1 MNSQLDAIALAHAVK
16 GRLVDFALDDH
27 FVQDTRLMEACR
39 ALWSGLPEEGG
50 LLSDLWVEG
59 AFPSKS
65 AGESLQDLVAAGLFD
80 EWLCQHLDARGAVPA
95 DRPLYLHQREAVRLA
110 QASYPREAK
119 PALVITAGTGAGK
132 TESFLLP
139 ILNDLVQHPERG
151 ASGVKALILYPMNA
165 LVNDQV
171 DRLYGWLRGQ
181 SALTL
186 FHFTSETPEDR
197 AQADRDG
204 IPQWEPCRMR
214 TRNEARGLE
223 THAGRRINLV
233 EAPRGPVPDILITN
247 YSMLEYMLSR
257 PQDAVFFGPALR
269 AIVLD
274 EAHLY
279 TGTLAAEITLL
290 LRRLLERCK
299 RSSEQVLQI
308 ATSATIGTNTPGEL
322 EDFATQVFTKG
333 EEAVSVIRGE
343 MARIPLPEA
352 APPSASPAASEL
364 AARSWLET
372 PTITLDAEN
381 EPELA
386 TDGTLCQVLAEGLPL
401 LVDEAVVRQA
411 RLQDADL
418 PALLLHTALGR
429 SPLMHHI
436 EAILWER
443 KHPSLRE
450 LVRELWGVEDDTTT
464 RATMLLLQMGASART
479 AVREYPVLPSRIH
492 LLVRPTDGLVV
503 CLNTECLGPD
513 VRRLEGVGCVSE
525 GLQDHCRY
533 CRSATLSLYRCGNCG
548 TWVLAGVPAEAAG
561 QFKPV
566 PGGHPSEQIQRFSLQ
581 AAPDTEQVVL
591 DSQVDQRGGKGSVLV
606 YRVGPCPRCGT
617 EDDDDWQPFAGSVP
631 LTLSILAESVLSAL
645 PEYPAGY
652 NLWLPARGRRML
664 IFSDSP
670 G

>member
-1 MNSQLDAIALAHAVK
+1 
-16 GRLVDFALDDH
+16 
-27 FVQDTRLMEACR
+27 
-39 ALWSGLPEEGG
+39 
-50 LLSDLWVEG
+50 
-59 AFPSKS
+59 
-65 AGESLQDLVAAGLFD
+65 AAGLFD
-80 EWLCQHLDARGAVPA
+80 EWLCRHLNARGAVPA

-110 QASYPREAK
+110 RASYPREAK

-257 PQDAVFFGPALR
+257 PQDAAFFGPALR

-290 LRRLLERCK
+290 LRRLLERSE

-322 EDFATQVFTKG
+322 EAFATQVFTKG

-352 APPSASPAASEL
+352 APPSAEPSASEL
-364 AARSWLET
+364 VARSWLET
-372 PTITLDAEN
+372 PTITLDTEN

-386 TDGTLCQVLAEGLPL
+386 TDGALCQTLAEGLTL

-418 PALLLHTALGR
+418 PARLLHAALGR
-429 SPLMHHI
+429 SPLMQRI

-443 KHPSLRE
+443 KHLSLRE
-450 LVRELWGVEDDTTT
+450 LVRALWGVEDDTTT
-464 RATMLLLQMGASART
+464 RATMLLLQMGAS
-479 AVREYPVLPSRIH
+479 
-492 LLVRPTDGLVV
+492 
-503 CLNTECLGPD
+503 
-513 VRRLEGVGCVSE
+513 
-525 GLQDHCRY
+525 
-533 CRSATLSLYRCGNCG
+533 
-548 TWVLAGVPAEAAG
+548 
-561 QFKPV
+561 
-566 PGGHPSEQIQRFSLQ
+566 
-581 AAPDTEQVVL
+581 
-591 DSQVDQRGGKGSVLV
+591 
-606 YRVGPCPRCGT
+606 
-617 EDDDDWQPFAGSVP
+617 
-631 LTLSILAESVLSAL
+631 
-645 PEYPAGY
+645 
-652 NLWLPARGRRML
+652 
-664 IFSDSP
+664 
-670 G
+670 